1 MDDAARA
8 ATLYPSSAPTAAQ
21 FPASAVNGGP
31 VGVEASASA
40 SASASAPTATDAA
53 KLYRNSPDDDS
64 APAAA
69 GAEPAE
75 PPPAFNVD
83 KHLPDGIK
91 NLRSDDAERRLYS
104 PQQTYRNVIPDDM
117 FEQHGTVPVEISPE
131 VQTAII
137 REYRELAADTGLSHD
152 DVQLL
157 KDRTMAL
164 HASPV
169 SQEQQQAEA
178 RQRLAAEFGP
188 EGVASALKGANA
200 LLNRDP
206 RVRALLQGWGLGDDP
221 DTVVLVARAA
231 ARERSKGRL
240 K

>member
-8 ATLYPSSAPTAAQ
+8 ATLYPSSAPSPEP
-21 FPASAVNGGP
+21 FPALAINGDP
-31 VGVEASASA
+31 QPEAPEPAGATSPDATKLYPDSPEA
-40 SASASAPTATDAA
+40 EPSLPPKVQGDKRLSAP
-53 KLYRNSPDDDS
+53 
-64 APAAA
+64 
-69 GAEPAE
+69 
-75 PPPAFNVD
+75 PPPLDVE
-83 KHLPDGIK
+83 KHLPDDIK
-91 NLRSDDAERRLYS
+91 NLRSEDAERRLYS
-104 PQQTYRNVIPDDM
+104 PQQTYSNVIPDDM

-188 EGVASALKGANA
+188 EGVANALKAANA

-231 ARERSKGRL
+231 VRERTKGRL